1 VRKKTKKKRISKQI
15 LKKRKK
21 NQTIQTRKKNTRNR
35 TQQSL
40 IPDYKLLY
48 LVIILTIWGAIMI
61 YSGSVIAAARQGHAP
76 YYYFV
81 RQLLWIIIGTTL
93 GYIVYKI
100 HYNNLAKLALPGLGI
115 ALFFLMLVL
124 ILNWGA
130 DIKRWI
136 PLGPFTFQPS
146 EFAKV
151 VLFIYLSSWLAKSK
165 NKLSHIFKSDHKLIP
180 YIVELILFL
189 SLLGLITLPILI
201 QPDLDTTIV
210 IATTSFI
217 VYFVSGN
224 DYIHAMIS
232 TILVG
237 IFTLSGTVLATL
249 ADYRVER
256 ITNWL
261 GFWRE
266 GDIQDPFGAGY
277 QLRQILVAVASGGF
291 WGMGFGESRQKFHY
305 LGETAFTD
313 TIFAIFAE
321 EYGIILSTLLIL
333 MYVYFLFR
341 GYKIARHAPDKYS
354 FLLAVAITTWISLQS
369 LLHIAANVAM
379 IPINGNTL
387 PFFSYGGS
395 STIMNLVGV
404 GILLNISKHGENL
417 N

>member
-1 VRKKTKKKRISKQI
+1 MRKKSFSKRKKTNLLKR
-15 LKKRKK
+15 
-21 NQTIQTRKKNTRNR
+21 TTYTRRNTSNL
-35 TQQSL
+35 TL
-40 IPDYKLLY
+40 DYKMLY
-48 LVIILTIWGAIMI
+48 VVIVLTVLGTIMV

-81 RQLLWIIIGTTL
+81 RQLLWIMVGTML
-93 GYIVYKI
+93 GYVVYKI
-100 HYNNLAKLALPGLGI
+100 HYNHLAKLALPGLGI
-115 ALFFLMLVL
+115 AIFFLILVL

-136 PLGPFTFQPS
+136 PIGPFTFQPS

-151 VLFIYLSSWLAKSK
+151 VLFIYLSNWLAKSK
-165 NKLSHIFKSDHKLIP
+165 QKLSNIFKSDNKLIP
-180 YIVELILFL
+180 YIIELILFL
-189 SLLGLITLPILI
+189 ILLGSITILILI

-217 VYFVSGN
+217 VYFISGN
-224 DYIHAMIS
+224 DSIHTMIS
-232 TILVG
+232 IILVA
-237 IFTLSGTVLATL
+237 IFTVSGSILATL
-249 ADYRVER
+249 ADYRLER

-266 GDIQDPFGAGY
+266 NDIQDPFGAGY

-291 WGMGFGESRQKFHY
+291 WGLGFGQSRQKFHY

-321 EYGIILSTLLIL
+321 EFGLIGGMLLIL
-333 MYVYFLFR
+333 MYIYFLMR
-341 GYKIARHAPDKYS
+341 GYKIARHAPNKYT